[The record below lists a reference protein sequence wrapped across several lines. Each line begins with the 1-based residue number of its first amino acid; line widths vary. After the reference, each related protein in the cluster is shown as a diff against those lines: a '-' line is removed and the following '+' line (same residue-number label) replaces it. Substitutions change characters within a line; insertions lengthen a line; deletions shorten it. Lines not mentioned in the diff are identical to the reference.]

1 MADLDPRRLQTAE
14 LLSIGTELTVG
25 DTRDTNAGELARALT
40 ALGVQVSRLTALPD
54 DLAAVTDA
62 FSRGLERSDLVVST
76 GGLGPT
82 PDDLTREAIAASLD
96 ESPVVDPD
104 LEAWLRDLFARRG
117 TPFPELNLKQAWM
130 IPSAVGLVNPNGT
143 APGWFVT
150 RSDGRTIVALP
161 GPPREMRPMW
171 SNVALPR
178 LHQRGLGSEMASRT
192 YRLTG
197 IGESMVADLI
207 GEDILRATNPIVAT
221 YARVEALD
229 VRVSAVA
236 EGGRSA
242 DDIVEEAAANV
253 LAKLGDHVWAT
264 GSTTWSEAIG
274 ARLAELGWTLAVAEI
289 GTAGSLNTLLGDVDW
304 LRLDESTSLDTAS
317 TGEAAGPT
325 DQMNDAFEGDG
336 AVGDDLV
343 TLARSTRMRART
355 EVGLAARARPG
366 GGDTAVEIAID
377 TPTGERRI
385 RRLVFLDGPLGRSR
399 VALAAAAVLLDT
411 LRDDGPTR

>member
-1 MADLDPRRLQTAE
+1 MADLEVRRLQTAE

-25 DTRDTNAGELARALT
+25 DTRDTNSGELAGMLT

-82 PDDLTREAIAASLD
+82 PDDLTREAIAACLG
-96 ESPVVDPD
+96 ETPVVDPV
-104 LEAWLRDLFARRG
+104 LEAWLRALFARRG
-117 TPFPELNLKQAWM
+117 TPFPELNLKQAWL
-130 IPSAVGLVNPNGT
+130 IPSAIGLENPNGT

-150 RSDGRTIVALP
+150 TSDGRTIVALP

-171 SNVALPR
+171 SNEALPR
-178 LHQRGLGSEMASRT
+178 LRQRGLGSEMVSRT

-207 GEDILRATNPIVAT
+207 GEDVLRATNPIVAT
-221 YARVEALD
+221 YARVDALD
-229 VRVSAVA
+229 VRVSAVT

-242 DDIVEEAAANV
+242 DEIVEETATGV
-253 LAKLGDHVWAT
+253 LAKLGDFVWAT

-274 ARLAELGWTLAVAEI
+274 GRLTELGWTLSVAEI
-289 GTAGSLNTLLGDVDW
+289 GTAGSLNALLGDVAW
-304 LRLDESTSLDTAS
+304 LRLDKSSSLDDPPADALE
-317 TGEAAGPT
+317 GE
-325 DQMNDAFEGDG
+325 G

-343 TLARSTRMRART
+343 DLARSVRERSGT
-355 EVGLAARARPG
+355 EVALAARARPG
-366 GGDTAVEIAID
+366 GGDTHVEIAIL
-377 TPTGERRI
+377 TPTREHRI

-399 VALAAAAVLLDT
+399 VALAAAAVLLEA
-411 LRDDGPTR
+411 LRADGAP

>member
-1 MADLDPRRLQTAE
+1 M
-14 LLSIGTELTVG
+14 LSIGTELTVG
-25 DTRDTNAGELARALT
+25 DTRDTNAGELARELAT
-40 ALGVQVSRLTALPD
+40 VGVQVSRLTALPD
-54 DLAAVTDA
+54 DLLAVTEA
-62 FSRGLERSDLVVST
+62 FSQGLDRSDLVVST

-82 PDDLTREAIAASLD
+82 PDDLTREAIAASLG

-117 TPFPELNLKQAWM
+117 TPFPELNLKQAWL

-171 SNVALPR
+171 LTEALPR
-178 LHQRGLGSEMASRT
+178 LQQRGLGAEMASRT

-242 DDIVEEAAANV
+242 DELVDEAAAAV

-274 ARLAELGWTLAVAEI
+274 TRLAELGWTLAVAEI
-289 GTAGSLNTLLGDVDW
+289 GTAGSLNTLLGDVAW
-304 LRLDESTSLDTAS
+304 LRLDESISLEIPS
-317 TGEAAGPT
+317 AGGDPAPT
-325 DQMNDAFEGDG
+325 DQPPESLNEGD
-336 AVGDDLV
+336 ADVGGDLA
-343 TLARSTRMRART
+343 TLARSMRERAGT
-355 EVGLAARARPG
+355 EVGLAARARPR
-366 GGDTAVEIAID
+366 GGDTNVEIAID
-377 TPTGERRI
+377 TPTREHRI

-399 VALAAAAVLLDT
+399 VALAAAAVLLET
-411 LRDDGPTR
+411 LRDDGAAR

>member
-1 MADLDPRRLQTAE
+1 MADLEARRLQTAE

-25 DTRDTNAGELARALT
+25 DTRDTNSGELAGMLT

-82 PDDLTREAIAASLD
+82 PDDLTREAIAACLG
-96 ESPVVDPD
+96 ETPVVDPD
-104 LEAWLRDLFARRG
+104 LEAWLRALFARRG
-117 TPFPELNLKQAWM
+117 TPFPELNLKQAWL
-130 IPSAVGLVNPNGT
+130 IPSAIGLENPNGT

-171 SNVALPR
+171 SNEALPR
-178 LHQRGLGSEMASRT
+178 LRQRGLGSEMASRT

-197 IGESMVADLI
+197 IGKSMVADLI

-221 YARVEALD
+221 YARVDALD
-229 VRVSAVA
+229 VRVSAVT

-242 DDIVEEAAANV
+242 DEIVEEAATGV
-253 LAKLGDHVWAT
+253 LAKLGDFVWAT
-264 GSTTWSEAIG
+264 GSTSWSEAIG
-274 ARLAELGWTLAVAEI
+274 ERLAELGWTLSVAEI
-289 GTAGSLNTLLGDVDW
+289 GTAGSLNTLLGDVAW
-304 LRLDESTSLDTAS
+304 LRLDESSSLDDPPADALE
-317 TGEAAGPT
+317 GE
-325 DQMNDAFEGDG
+325 G

-343 TLARSTRMRART
+343 DLARSVRERSGT
-355 EVGLAARARPG
+355 EVALAARARPG
-366 GGDTAVEIAID
+366 GGDTHVEIAIL
-377 TPTGERRI
+377 TPTREHRT

-399 VALAAAAVLLDT
+399 VALAAAAVLLEA
-411 LRDDGPTR
+411 LRNDGATS